1 MDLLTSRLIME
12 KYKASDFEGFCEVI
26 CNDEV
31 MKNISGKGNTVKIA
45 KDKFENILKT
55 NKENDY
61 YGVYKV
67 VLLETKIV
75 VGFAKIVPFEKE
87 CIEIGYALLPEYWRR
102 GYTLEMIKKMTTHC
116 LDYISNKKLMA
127 IVNIE
132 NKGSIHVIEKCGFEV
147 YHKEV
152 IKGATCLFYEY

>member
-12 KYKASDFEGFCEVI
+12 KYKALDFEDFCEVI

-31 MKNISGKGNTVKIA
+31 MRDISGKGNTVKVA

-67 VLLETKIV
+67 VLLETKLVI
-75 VGFAKIVPFEKE
+75 GFAKIVPFEKE
-87 CIEIGYALLPEYWRR
+87 CI
-102 GYTLEMIKKMTTHC
+102 
-116 LDYISNKKLMA
+116 
-127 IVNIE
+127 
-132 NKGSIHVIEKCGFEV
+132 
-147 YHKEV
+147 
-152 IKGATCLFYEY
+152 